1 MEFALE
7 GLTESDAYYA
17 FAQVLVP
24 RPIAWVLTDN
34 GPLVADGDA
43 SNRWN
48 LAPFSY
54 FNAIT
59 SAPPMVMFSIG
70 NGMAGREKDTHRN
83 LRTQPHCTIC
93 LASADQA
100 RAVQATADELPPG
113 VSEVRHAGLDLCDW
127 AGQLPRITSAPVA
140 MACTATQFTRVGTT
154 EQIVVFAT
162 VQRLWLRDDV
172 GTVDERGR
180 LRIDVAAF
188 NPLARLGR
196 GGYAPLGP
204 AFRA

>member
-1 MEFALE
+1 MEFALSS
-7 GLTESDAYYA
+7 LAESEAYYA
-17 FAQVLVP
+17 FAQVLIP
-24 RPIAWVLTDN
+24 RPVAWVLSDN
-34 GPLVADGDA
+34 GTAATSGDSA
-43 SNRWN
+43 NRWN

-70 NGMAGREKDTHRN
+70 NGMAGRDKDTHRN
-83 LRTQPHCTIC
+83 LRARAACTIC

-100 RAVQATADELPPG
+100 TAVQATADELPPG
-113 VSEVRHAGLDLCDW
+113 IGEATHAGLELSDW
-127 AGQLPRITSAPVA
+127 SGPLPRVTTAPVA
-140 MACTATQFTRVGTT
+140 MACTATQFTRVGNT

-162 VQRLWLRDDV
+162 VEKLWLRDDV
-172 GTVDERGR
+172 GSLDERGR

-196 GGYAPLGP
+196 GGYASLGTV
-204 AFRA
+204 FRP